1 MANQQAVPEQLV
13 LRLDGRSLGGL
24 AKLHRT
30 AGTLQVFVPYTCPE
44 LTKAALSRAAVLTQ
58 NLCAHITLFAVHLV
72 PYPLPFDRP
81 DVPAAFLERT
91 LAAVAQ
97 AAGTQTDIRIGFAR
111 DAELG
116 LEQILPHRAL
126 IVMATRK
133 RWWPTAEAKLAR
145 ILARAGH
152 SVALVGV

>member
-1 MANQQAVPEQLV
+1 MAYQQVWPEQLV

-24 AKLHRT
+24 AKMHRS
-30 AGTLQVFVPYTCPE
+30 AGLLQVFVPYTCPE
-44 LTKAALSRAAVLTQ
+44 LTKAALSRAAILTE

-81 DVPAAFLERT
+81 DIPTAFLERA
-91 LAAVAQ
+91 LAAVAH
-97 AAGTQTDIRIGFAR
+97 AAGTQADIRIGFAR
-111 DAELG
+111 EWELG